1 MHLAAVKRADGPPEF
16 LHLGTT
22 EGIILRF
29 ALNISGAK
37 ICSTA
42 KVMKSRVNLL
52 FDIDIYIMLT
62 STD

>member
-42 KVMKSRVNLL
+42 KVM
-52 FDIDIYIMLT
+52 
-62 STD
+62 